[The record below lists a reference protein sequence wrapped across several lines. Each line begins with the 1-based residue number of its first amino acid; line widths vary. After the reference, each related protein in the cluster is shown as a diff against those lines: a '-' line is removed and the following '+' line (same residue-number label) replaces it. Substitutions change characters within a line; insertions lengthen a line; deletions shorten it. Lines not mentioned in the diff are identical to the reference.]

1 MPRDA
6 RLQSL
11 AMTISLGSAA
21 TVRNPSTCAIPPAS
35 PPSRQMRESPYRL
48 ALCTC
53 AACYLCQPPHPHTHQ
68 ANDTASFKR
77 HVCSGPRKTSAQ
89 KEDESTTQN
98 VKTPNTQSV
107 GELLLGFFACY
118 AEHPLDQAVCVAT
131 ASHVPRPG
139 SRAFE
144 RFCIIDP
151 LEPDEDLGRNIKQ
164 NMLPVLRR
172 ELARARLEL
181 ASGTALEHMICNERY
196 S

>member
-1 MPRDA
+1 M
-6 RLQSL
+6 
-11 AMTISLGSAA
+11 
-21 TVRNPSTCAIPPAS
+21 
-35 PPSRQMRESPYRL
+35 
-48 ALCTC
+48 
-53 AACYLCQPPHPHTHQ
+53 
-68 ANDTASFKR
+68 
-77 HVCSGPRKTSAQ
+77 
-89 KEDESTTQN
+89 
-98 VKTPNTQSV
+98 KTPNTQSV

-144 RFCIIDP
+144 RFCILDP

-181 ASGTALEHMICNERY
+181 ASGTALEHMIRNDSY
-196 S
+196 SS